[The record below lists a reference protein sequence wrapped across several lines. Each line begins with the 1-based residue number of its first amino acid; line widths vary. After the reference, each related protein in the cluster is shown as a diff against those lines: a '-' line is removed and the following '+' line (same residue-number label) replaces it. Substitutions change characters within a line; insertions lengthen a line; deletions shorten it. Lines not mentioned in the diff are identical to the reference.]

1 MTTIGIIETD
11 ELISEARDQA
21 NREIGRLKA
30 QNERLTAELKRALAK
45 IDSLEPT
52 DQEEGT
58 DLLDSFWD
66 GKSYTFAGEKRES
79 IYVDYHDESLVLVFD
94 RPQITVKKVPY

>member
-1 MTTIGIIETD
+1 MTTTGIIETD

-52 DQEEGT
+52 EQEEGT
-58 DLLDSFWD
+58 DLLDEREENAGHGSAPFSQSF
-66 GKSYTFAGEKRES
+66 
-79 IYVDYHDESLVLVFD
+79 
-94 RPQITVKKVPY
+94 

>member
-1 MTTIGIIETD
+1 MSETGIIETD
-11 ELISEARDQA
+11 ELISSVRDEA

-30 QNERLTAELKRALAK
+30 QNERLTAELKRALAT

-66 GKSYTFAGEKRES
+66 GRSETFAGEKRES
-79 IYVDYHDESLVLVFD
+79 IYVDYHDESLVLTFD
-94 RPQITVKKVPY
+94 SPNITIKRIPY

>member
-1 MTTIGIIETD
+1 MSETGIIETD

-52 DQEEGT
+52 EQEEGT

-66 GKSYTFAGEKRES
+66 GKSSTFAGEKRES

>member
-1 MTTIGIIETD
+1 MTTTGIIETD

-66 GKSYTFAGEKRES
+66 GRSETFAGEKRES
-79 IYVDYHDESLVLVFD
+79 IYVDYHDESLVLTFD